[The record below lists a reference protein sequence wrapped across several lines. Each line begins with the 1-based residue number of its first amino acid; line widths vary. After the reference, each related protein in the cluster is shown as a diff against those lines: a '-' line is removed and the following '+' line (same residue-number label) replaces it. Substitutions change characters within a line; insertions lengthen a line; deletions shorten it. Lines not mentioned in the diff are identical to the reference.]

1 MSGLEDDSK
10 GKQWLGFLAQRRGCF
25 TGLCNE
31 PRCSTEENHPLGGA
45 AASAGYQERAASTI
59 L

>member
-1 MSGLEDDSK
+1 MTQKANNGWVFWHKEEVVSLGCAMS
-10 GKQWLGFLAQRRGCF
+10 LGFLDFLAEG
-25 TGLCNE
+25 
-31 PRCSTEENHPLGGA
+31 NHPLGGA